1 MSFDYAVTPALACG
15 ASVAAPLRTKR
26 TFKGVLIMSQ
36 IPVAVLG
43 ATGSVGQRFISL
55 LDGHP
60 WFKVVALAASDRSI
74 GQAYSQAVRWVL
86 NDPMPEYAREM
97 VVVPALT
104 DCIEA
109 KIVFSARPSD
119 LAKELEPQFAQAG
132 FAVCSNA
139 SAYRRAE
146 DVPLLLPEV
155 NAEHIQLVKTQRQ
168 QRGWSGCILTNP
180 NCTSTG
186 FTVALKALDDAF
198 GVKKAFAVSMQA
210 LSGAG
215 YPGVPSLDIMDN
227 VIPNINGEEEKVEW
241 EPRKML
247 GRLTLTSPSSAAG
260 TPPRASIQLADIGFS
275 AHTNRVAVT
284 DGHTVCA
291 SVELARPPAPEEAE
305 AVLREYAAPLAAR
318 ELPSS
323 PQPVI
328 EVRSEAD
335 RPQPRL
341 DRLTGRGMTTI
352 VGRVRHDPL
361 LSLKFVVLSHNTIR
375 GAAGGSIYNAELLVK
390 ENLL

>member
-1 MSFDYAVTPALACG
+1 MPS
-15 ASVAAPLRTKR
+15 
-26 TFKGVLIMSQ
+26 SQ

-55 LDGHP
+55 LDNHP
-60 WFKVVALAASDRSI
+60 WFKVVALAASDRSV
-74 GQAYSQAVRWVL
+74 GQPYAQACRWVL
-86 NDPMPEYAREM
+86 NEQMPEFAREM
-97 VVVPALT
+97 VVVPAT
-104 DCIEA
+104 PECIDA
-109 KIVFSARPSD
+109 KIVFSA
-119 LAKELEPQFAQAG
+119 LHNEIAKDLEPQFAQAG

-139 SAYRRAE
+139 SSYRRAE

-155 NAEHIQLVKTQRQ
+155 NADHIQLVKIQRE

-186 FTVALKALDDAF
+186 LTITLKALDDSF
-198 GVKKAFAVSMQA
+198 GVKKVFAVSLQS

-215 YPGVPSLDIMDN
+215 YPGIPSLDIIDN
-227 VIPNINGEEEKVEW
+227 VIPNVGNGGEEDKVEW

-247 GRLTLTSPSSAAG
+247 GKLRETLEPPSSAAG
-260 TPPRASIQLADIGFS
+260 TPPRASVELADMIFS
-275 AHTNRVAVT
+275 AHTNRVAVI

-291 SVELARPPAPEEAE
+291 SVEFARPADPEAAE
-305 AVLREYAAPLAAR
+305 EVLRAYKAPASAS

-323 PQPVI
+323 PRPVI
-328 EVRSEAD
+328 DVRSEAD

-341 DRLTGRGMTTI
+341 DRLTGKGMTTV
-352 VGRVRHDPL
+352 VGRLRRDPIL
-361 LSLKFVVLSHNTIR
+361 DLKFVVLSHNTIR
-375 GAAGGSIYNAELLVK
+375 GAAGGSIYNAELLVN